1 MRGEPGK
8 KLSALKNI
16 GPQSAAWLNEV
27 GIATWDDLE
36 ALGAV
41 EAYQRVKH
49 RFPERVSLNL
59 LYGLHAALLGIDWR
73 ALTPEMKAELKA
85 QVGE

>member
-1 MRGEPGK
+1 MKDESQTP
-8 KLSALKNI
+8 LSALKNF
-16 GPQSAAWLNEV
+16 GPKSADWLREV
-27 GIATWDDLE
+27 GIVTLGDLE

-49 RFPERVSLNL
+49 RFPKRVSLHL
-59 LYGLHAALLGIDWR
+59 LYALQATLLNIRWNELPPDI
-73 ALTPEMKAELKA
+73 KAELKA